1 MRTLSVVEFVTLD
14 GVMQAFE
21 APDPDDPGFPY
32 AAWGL
37 PYQDGASAEAGI
49 RGQSDTTAY
58 LLGRKTYQRLGS
70 FWPHQSDD
78 NPMAAH
84 INRTPKYV
92 ATRTLSTLD
101 WQPAHALTGD
111 LVPAVQSLKQEG
123 EGSIVVLGSGA
134 LVQQLMAA
142 ELVDTYTLFVHP
154 LVLGTGARLFRE
166 LDKPIPLHLLDV
178 TRTST
183 GVLVL
188 TYAVRPSH

>member
-1 MRTLSVVEFVTLD
+1 MRKLSVVEFVTLD

-21 APDPDDPGFPY
+21 APDPDDPGFPH
-32 AAWGL
+32 AGWGL
-37 PYQDGASAEAGI
+37 PYMDGASAEAGV
-49 RGQSDTTAY
+49 RGQSGTTAY

-70 FWPHQSDD
+70 FWPHQSDE

-84 INRTPKYV
+84 LNRTPKYV

-111 LVPAVQSLKQEG
+111 LVPAVRSLKQEG

-134 LVQQLMAA
+134 LVQPLMAA
-142 ELVDTYTLFVHP
+142 NLVDTYTLFVHP

-166 LDKPIPLHLLDV
+166 IDKPIPLHLLDV
-178 TRTST
+178 TRTAT

-188 TYAVRPSH
+188 TYSARPEP